1 MAVTSI
7 PYDLSILPMDA
18 AVIPLPIELTTPP
31 VTIIYFD
38 SRTLSLNY
46 FYYHLILNVELLI

>member
-1 MAVTSI
+1 
-7 PYDLSILPMDA
+7 MDA

-46 FYYHLILNVELLI
+46 FYYHLILNVELVV